1 MEIVVPAANGPTEI
15 SKITFDEQGR
25 MFLAERPAPTG
36 AFDLESVATPAIGR
50 VLRYA
55 ASGTT
60 ADGRRIWQAVPEEY
74 AIGFPGELRNCNGG
88 VAIGYNYDR
97 TGKLMPGSCGG
108 FIWATGEDLRD
119 ASDAGLAAHLSA
131 SGPLHVNGLQGN
143 GIWRVKPNNAPP
155 LESYFIEYIDEFA
168 DSVARGDLGD
178 IAILRA
184 CTPRPDLYPSS
195 PPKPPPGAPPIRHGR
210 PPGGEPPGGRPPG
223 GCSPNLLRDV
233 NTGECVPG
241 CQRPNIQV
249 NGKCCSVAT
258 LAANAACSNSNC
270 PSGQTAIGPSISAAT
285 IAESMA
291 ARPAHKPAAAASS
304 STDSVNRRNLRR
316 LIALPAIWQ
325 AEQAVASPVR

>member
-1 MEIVVPAANGPTEI
+1 
-15 SKITFDEQGR
+15 
-25 MFLAERPAPTG
+25 
-36 AFDLESVATPAIGR
+36 
-50 VLRYA
+50 
-55 ASGTT
+55 
-60 ADGRRIWQAVPEEY
+60 
-74 AIGFPGELRNCNGG
+74 
-88 VAIGYNYDR
+88 
-97 TGKLMPGSCGG
+97 MPGSCGG
-108 FIWATGEDLRD
+108 FIWVTGEDLRD
-119 ASDAGLAAHLSA
+119 ATDAGLAARLSA
-131 SGPLHVNGLQGN
+131 SGPLHMNGLQGN

-316 LIALPAIWQ
+316 PIALPAIWQ